1 LNKQDPHIS
10 FVSMFLDYRI
20 EPDFAVW
27 TTIALSIIL
36 FNSVQ
41 KLVFKVL
48 KNIPYPP
55 GEEFD

>member
-1 LNKQDPHIS
+1 
-10 FVSMFLDYRI
+10 MFLDYRI